1 MPNEYQLTI
10 TYFSKTSFNIEN
22 LQGLVE
28 KSRISD
34 KKAEFSNQ
42 QFLVVVQRR

>member
-10 TYFSKTSFNIEN
+10 TDFSKTSFNIEN

-28 KSRISD
+28 KSQGYRIRKLNFQLNNS
-34 KKAEFSNQ
+34 
-42 QFLVVVQRR
+42 

>member
-28 KSRISD
+28 KVKDIG
-34 KKAEFSNQ
+34 
-42 QFLVVVQRR
+42 

>member
-28 KSRISD
+28 KKQGYRIRKLNFQINNS
-34 KKAEFSNQ
+34 
-42 QFLVVVQRR
+42 